1 MINLSS
7 LVIEIFDT
15 LRKSKMPENELTDVM
30 TTILFSLEEN
40 GVIDGNDSELAEC
53 ENVHPKLSAAIS
65 EFMDADEYY
74 DDEDDYDE
82 DEE

>member
-15 LRKSKMPENELTDVM
+15 LRNSKMPENELTDVM

-40 GVIDGNDSELAEC
+40 GVIDGNDSELSEC

-65 EFMDADEYY
+65 EFMDAEEYY
-74 DDEDDYDE
+74 DDGDYDE